1 MSKNCIEQLKALK
14 THPQAGWVQDV
25 VATDSK
31 NHLMKAIR
39 NHGEQAE
46 LVPLSTAGYIRFTVL
61 NSVVRPMGVSA
72 AIFVLIIGG
81 WMTTVSAASN
91 SVPGDALYGLK
102 LVTERAQLT
111 ISSLDR
117 RAVLHT
123 EFAERRLHEVVALD
137 VNSEYLDST
146 WEAFRTEMKMAGD
159 ELAQLQAEGGNNVI
173 SVASTI
179 DQKIDDLNNGLSQLP
194 GNENTVET
202 KKVAQEVS
210 NSAVGVLVEQ
220 HEVAESED
228 SDRALSQS
236 FKDQYNDLM
245 GRQAFDLGRI
255 AVIKNA
261 VNSDAVSSAVLGSEN
276 LISLE
281 FLVKDATDS
290 VSEAMNLAAVGG
302 YRAAFELMNEADNT
316 LLDIEARLA
325 VMEFAVTNELNAVDN
340 QISDYVDTQAIIEEP
355 VQ

>member
-1 MSKNCIEQLKALK
+1 MKALK